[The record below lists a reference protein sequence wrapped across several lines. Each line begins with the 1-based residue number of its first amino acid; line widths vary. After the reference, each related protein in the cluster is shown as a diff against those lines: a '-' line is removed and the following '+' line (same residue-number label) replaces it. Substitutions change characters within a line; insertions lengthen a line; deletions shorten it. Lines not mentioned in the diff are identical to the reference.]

1 MNPLLEG
8 WVTLGALAASV
19 PDLRLDLLVGGNA
32 CQHPGVVAN
41 MALTL
46 DHVFGG
52 RTVPGL
58 GRLADQQ
65 SSAAWHRVAVGQD
78 PLRHAR
84 GSGGVVP
91 CRVRRRWAVGRLRGE
106 RYTLPQMSVHPAPVN
121 GTIPIMIGGAGHRRT
136 LRAIARSADE
146 WNAWGRPV
154 TIARH
159 LEVLPGRCEVEGRSF
174 DDLQLTAVGLLILV
188 DDTETSAT
196 LCESLDYAQG
206 SSARSTS

>member
-1 MNPLLEG
+1 MMSADNDNGLGPTEDEMDPLLEG

-19 PDLRLDLLVGGNA
+19 PDMRLGLMVGGNSN
-32 CQHPGVVAN
+32 QYPGVVAN
-41 MALTL
+41 MALAL
-46 DHVFGG
+46 DHVSGG

-65 SSAAWHRVAVGQD
+65 SSAARHRVAVGQD

-174 DDLQLTAVGLLILV
+174 DDLQLTAVGL
-188 DDTETSAT
+188 
-196 LCESLDYAQG
+196 
-206 SSARSTS
+206 